1 MESFLDDDYG
11 KCWQRFAPDFA
22 YTSMQGEQKHL
33 AQLWAEGPALVLWL
47 RHFG

>member
-1 MESFLDDDYG
+1 MTITVRVGSV
-11 KCWQRFAPDFA
+11 APDFV
-22 YTSMQGEQKHL
+22 YTPAQGEQKHL